1 MNYITKGYI
10 VGLHHPL
17 KKRLKFC
24 GHRETRSL
32 WMQYAVGRWKND
44 NQHHR
49 NPNSF
54 HSFVPSVESCDF
66 DCDNINSMEAQ
77 IHELMHI
84 IDFRLVD
91 IFNASIRN
99 L

>member
-1 MNYITKGYI
+1 MSIAGRQVEVNR
-10 VGLHHPL
+10 PL
-17 KKRLKFC
+17 RNSSESVTISTGVCVMVAL
-24 GHRETRSL
+24 
-32 WMQYAVGRWKND
+32 GRWKND

-66 DCDNINSMEAQ
+66 ECDFSHLIEAQ

-84 IDFRLVD
+84 IDFRLAD

-99 L
+99 F

>member
-1 MNYITKGYI
+1 MNLVKQVWNEDKTIMWAQ
-10 VGLHHPL
+10 
-17 KKRLKFC
+17 C
-24 GHRETRSL
+24 
-32 WMQYAVGRWKND
+32 
-44 NQHHR
+44 
-49 NPNSF
+49 
-54 HSFVPSVESCDF
+54 SVESCDF

-84 IDFRLVD
+84 IDFGLVD